1 MSDLQTWNY
10 ETSVER
16 VRPKVMKLKS
26 LTLDV
31 YHELWTARQELS
43 SRYHRDGTNDP
54 SWAQYCEDIGL
65 SKRNC
70 NRWLTGYDPVER
82 KLIEAPEVEP
92 PDIDE
97 ILALIEANIDT
108 IRTASREDMP
118 DMPMHLMPCI
128 ADWEPEPSEESLS
141 KLIRAQ
147 NILLRLNNAYAVARF
162 RHGCYGAE
170 VRADLVTFV
179 TDFFSMSEKQAEH
192 IVDTP
197 ADLDRLKAMLLKK
210 ISAA

>member
-108 IRTASREDMP
+108 IHTTGTYGGY
-118 DMPMHLMPCI
+118 
-128 ADWEPEPSEESLS
+128 
-141 KLIRAQ
+141 
-147 NILLRLNNAYAVARF
+147 AYAFNAMHCRL
-162 RHGCYGAE
+162 GAGTE
-170 VRADLVTFV
+170 RGIA
-179 TDFFSMSEKQAEH
+179 
-192 IVDTP
+192 I
-197 ADLDRLKAMLLKK
+197 
-210 ISAA
+210 